1 MKSIIIFFVF
11 YTFFL
16 SNNIAQQSKKLKGF
30 VKNNEGQT
38 LSFTLIY
45 NSNSHQTYSA
55 NQYGAFVLEA
65 NIGDSLVLSRMS
77 YQTETFVV
85 SKAIYYEAINFEI
98 ILKRKEI
105 LLKDVTINYRHK
117 FDSMAK
123 LSAEIMKHDVLLNNH
138 ARVENIKEMAKP
150 KLISTGGIGVEGL
163 IYKTWYKFSQAGKN
177 NEKLLKIINI
187 YNESVKLDD
196 KLSIEFI
203 MKITGVNE
211 KKAEYIK
218 TNCIKSKLLGN
229 SNYNDYDLILAL
241 KACAE

>member
-45 NSNSHQTYSA
+45 NSNSQQTFSA

-163 IYKTWYKFSQAGKN
+163 IYKTWYKFSQAGKS
-177 NEKLLKIINI
+177 NEKLLKIISI

-211 KKAEYIK
+211 KKAEFIK

>member
-11 YTFFL
+11 YTLLL

-45 NSNSHQTYSA
+45 NINSQQTFSA

-77 YQTETFVV
+77 YQTDTFVV
-85 SKAIYYEAINFEI
+85 SKAIYYEAINFEM

-123 LSAEIMKHDVLLNNH
+123 LSAEMMKHDVLLNNH
-138 ARVENIKEMAKP
+138 DRVKNMKEMAK
-150 KLISTGGIGVEGL
+150 I
-163 IYKTWYKFSQAGKN
+163 
-177 NEKLLKIINI
+177 NE
-187 YNESVKLDD
+187 
-196 KLSIEFI
+196 
-203 MKITGVNE
+203 
-211 KKAEYIK
+211 IK
-218 TNCIKSKLLGN
+218 TIEGG
-229 SNYNDYDLILAL
+229 D
-241 KACAE
+241 